1 MTVTSRQSV
10 PTGSTDKRPAEP
22 APPADSPTPAGS
34 LTMLVSD
41 FHARILGLLHQG
53 DGPGPADTHRAG
65 GLDSAVSV
73 MAAHVAVA
81 ESTLLPA
88 AARILDRDAMRAHRV
103 RVSDVHRVMRRIQQ
117 LLWGDSQ
124 ASRAS
129 LDRLRA
135 SFERMID
142 AYLAEEQDL
151 ARALDEHLDESSR
164 SDLMERYARAQR
176 KAPSRPHPHAVQT
189 PLAHLAMTAAA
200 RWDRLLDTLDA
211 RVVPD
216 RPREAAKSRPGRW
229 GEYLLGTPNWPGR
242 AEGPEAEGP
251 EAEGPEAGG
260 R

>member
-10 PTGSTDKRPAEP
+10 PKGSIDEHPAEP
-22 APPADSPTPAGS
+22 APPMETPTTARS
-34 LTMLVSD
+34 VTALVSD
-41 FHARILGLLHQG
+41 FHARILRLLHQG

-65 GLDSAVSV
+65 GLDSAVSA
-73 MAAHVAVA
+73 MAAHMAVA

-88 AARILDRDAMRAHRV
+88 AAQILDRDAMRAHRD
-103 RVSDVHRVMRRIQQ
+103 RVSEVYRVMRRIQQ
-117 LLWGDSQ
+117 SLWGDSQ
-124 ASRAS
+124 AGLAN

-142 AYLAEEQDL
+142 ANLAEELDL
-151 ARALDEHLDESSR
+151 ARALDEHLDEATR
-164 SDLMERYARAQR
+164 SDLIERYIRAQR

-200 RWDRLLDTLDA
+200 RWDRVLDTLDA

-216 RPREAAKSRPGRW
+216 RPREGAKTRPGRW

-242 AEGPEAEGP
+242 AEGPKEGS
-251 EAEGPEAGG
+251 